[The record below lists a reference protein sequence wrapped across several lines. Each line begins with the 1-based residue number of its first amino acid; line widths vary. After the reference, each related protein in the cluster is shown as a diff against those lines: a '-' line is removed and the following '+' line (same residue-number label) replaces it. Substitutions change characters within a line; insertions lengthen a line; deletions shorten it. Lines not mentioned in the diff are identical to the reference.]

1 MYNLVL
7 TVVTRDEVSDGKL
20 EREIYEGI
28 VALTGLKVVIS
39 TQSRDRFH
47 I

>member
-1 MYNLVL
+1 MYLL
-7 TVVTRDEVSDGKL
+7 RRDEVSDGKL
-20 EREIYEGI
+20 EREIDEGI
-28 VALTGLKVVIS
+28 VALTGLKVVTS